1 MNINIGISENKRN
14 ETAAGLSTL
23 LADSYTL
30 YMKTQNYHWNVTGP
44 AFSTLHEL
52 FENQYTH
59 LATSVDEI
67 AERIRILGVRA
78 PGSYKEFSELTSIKE
93 DSSIPGAQE
102 MIQNLLVGHE
112 EIVNTSKGIL
122 PILEGGN
129 DEGTLAI
136 VGSRIEY
143 HEKTAWIL
151 RSMLG

>member
-14 ETAAGLSTL
+14 ETATGLSRL

-30 YMKTQNYHWNVTGP
+30 GLKTHNYHWNVTGP
-44 AFSTLHEL
+44 AFTTLHEL
-52 FENQYTH
+52 FEAQYAD
-59 LATSVDEI
+59 LSESVDEI

-93 DSSIPGAQE
+93 DISTPGAQE
-102 MIQNLLVGHE
+102 MIQNLLLGHE

-143 HEKTAWIL
+143 HEKTAWVL